1 MTEYKQFTNIQHA
14 LTKQMYLGKGSKVE
28 YDHFL
33 CYNAEAQKIE
43 LRGGF
48 ISQKLIAIIIELIIN
63 VIDHKTR
70 FKDLVTTLDIKITAD
85 GRVCI
90 YNDGPGIE
98 PKLTSTAEGKEVYA
112 PELVMVHWMAGENM
126 KKANTSISA
135 GTNGMGAKL
144 CAYHSKLF
152 KFSTGFVSGNTL
164 TKYTQEFS
172 TDHTFVH
179 GDNGHILEVDAK
191 TQIHEPVITK
201 HNISERITFDTN
213 LTGMLNRVFE
223 GFIIDTQID
232 MNCIKFE
239 PEQKQQMMYNTVE
252 SLKCILAMYNIWCGG
267 SMKFILNR
275 QHICFTPKPAVYAA
289 IGQPNASEN
298 SLVGLATMLHSD
310 ISYCKSMR
318 FLAYPNEPLHYWDIL
333 LVVHNK
339 FNAKRE
345 SFSLV
350 NGLIVKRGGHLD
362 HTLSQIDTIVKHVL
376 NTQIQ
381 SLPGYKT
388 DIYSGFISLCM
399 RCEIRTPTFGD
410 QAKTV
415 LNMDKA
421 SVCKIFTPKTEDLV
435 EFVQKLKDVIIL
447 YCANAT
453 DGKKKSAVSDHA
465 AYRSAIKLGI
475 KASLIITEGD
485 SASAFVNNGIEGAK
499 IKIGGYTHYG
509 VFPLLGV
516 VTNVRKTDHRAIVE
530 REEADGSKSIIV
542 VQQPKRG
549 KITATSIEKA
559 LQSLGM
565 ATTGKATLASTT
577 AAASAAAA
585 SRKKTTKSDIAKQ
598 SAEAQKKKTESI
610 LTKLANVI
618 GLEFGVSYNA
628 SNLNQLNYGSVIIAA
643 DRDLDGV
650 GNILGLVINWFYFY
664 WPSLVNMGFVRV
676 FLAPLIRATPTKIG
690 LPMLEFGSQRAY
702 AKWVASKTPADLR
715 AYTHS
720 YSKGLGADDER
731 IAKYMFENLVKYVYT
746 YTPQS
751 DMEEAYDI
759 YYGRDPN
766 KRKTVL
772 RTLVTELTDVEHDE
786 MMLSHVFKSSWHTN
800 IDVKSF
806 QKYNVQRKLAGI
818 DGLLMARRKMVAMFK
833 QMGEKTKSKVA
844 TLAGRMMSDMDYL
857 HGDSSACNVIR
868 YAGQKYPGARTIPL
882 VIAFSVF
889 GSRIGT
895 VRGIGKDAGQ
905 PRYIQCSGNRYI
917 IDTLFPRVD
926 DDLLPYTWDGTRRC
940 EAITYVP
947 TLPYGIMETEEIP
960 AHGWKQARWAR
971 NIQQIISV
979 TQQTVAKLSGDLEG
993 VIIAKTMQTGISRK
1007 DAQTY
1012 TNIKYLDNS
1021 KENEQV
1027 LRMDTSY
1034 FGDCDIKMFN
1044 TRLVILGK
1052 YIMKHNRTNV
1062 EINITEIPPRVGIIA
1077 YVASLKAKFKGP
1089 QIKGIIGNDTVEISR
1104 GAGIASIVDVIVTMK
1119 ATTLAKLVDAFNKST
1134 VADVG
1139 ISPTPPPEEES
1150 GADIDDI
1157 TSDYGSA
1164 DDSDSDSDS
1173 VCSMSLDTTNIAVPT
1188 NEDSLLSEVTC
1199 VKSSHDSYKITH
1211 IDPIIKMFDMYMY
1224 VTSNLNFIMPD
1235 KAGLIGQPTSDSDAV
1250 QFTVVEYKTYWD
1262 YFVNWFN
1269 LRLVYYYLR
1278 CDRKRA
1284 IFYVRIDYYK
1294 AKIRYIDAVVRKGQQ
1309 IKFHDK
1315 KKTEEYLIANG
1326 YPRINTQLTTSALYM
1341 RGKEI
1346 MAKINAR
1353 DTDSDAD
1360 YNYVHDLRHHE
1371 LSEEKLLDLEKA
1383 LRDVQLAYDNINENL
1398 YKIMTDEWQ
1407 SDIAKFKD
1415 AYTRGINSDWQYDH
1429 FTNVSNSLTN
1439 VVQQ

>member
-1 MTEYKQFTNIQHA
+1 MTEYQQFTDIQSA
-14 LTKQMYLGKGSKVE
+14 LIKPMWLGKGAKVE

-33 CYNAEAQKIE
+33 CYNTEAQKIE
-43 LRGGF
+43 VRGGL
-48 ISQKLIAIIIELIIN
+48 ISQKLLTLIMELIIN

-70 FKDLVTTLDIKITAD
+70 FKDLVTVLDIKITVD

-98 PKLTSTAEGKEVYA
+98 PKLVLTAKGESVYA
-112 PELVMVHWMAGENM
+112 PELVMLHWMAGENM
-126 KKANTSISA
+126 KKAGTSISA

-144 CAYHSKLF
+144 CAYHSKRF
-152 KFSTGFVSGNTL
+152 RFSTGFVSGNTL
-164 TKYTQEFS
+164 TKYTQEFT
-172 TDHTFVH
+172 TDHKFIH
-179 GDNGHILEVDAK
+179 GENGHILDVDVK
-191 TQIHEPVITK
+191 KEIHPPVITK
-201 HNISERITFDTN
+201 HSLSERITFDTT
-213 LTGMLNRVFE
+213 LTGMIDRVFE
-223 GFIIDTQID
+223 GFIIDTQFD
-232 MNCIKFE
+232 MNCLKFE
-239 PEQKQQMMYNTVE
+239 PEQKQQMMCNTVE

-275 QHICFTPKPAVYAA
+275 QHICFTPKPIIYAA

-298 SLVGLATMLHSD
+298 SLVGLATLLHND

-318 FLAYPNEPLHYWDIL
+318 FLAYPNEPFHYWDVL
-333 LVVHNK
+333 LIVHSK
-339 FNAKRE
+339 YETRRP

-350 NGLIVKRGGHLD
+350 NGLIVRNGGHID
-362 HTLSQIDTIVKHVL
+362 HTLSRIDTIVKYVL

-388 DIYSGFISLCM
+388 EIYSGFISLCM

-410 QAKTV
+410 QAKTA
-415 LNMDKA
+415 LIMDKN
-421 SVCKIFTPKTEDLV
+421 SVCNIFTPKTEDLV
-435 EFVQKLKDVIIL
+435 EFVQKLKDVIVL
-447 YCANAT
+447 YCSDTSGN
-453 DGKKKSAVSDHA
+453 KKKSGVLDHA
-465 AYRSAIKLGI
+465 AYRPAIKQDSN
-475 KASLIITEGD
+475 ASLIITEGD

-499 IKIGGYTHYG
+499 VKIGGYTHYG

-516 VTNVRKTDHRAIVE
+516 VSNVRKTDYRAVIEKV
-530 REEADGSKSIIV
+530 EADGSKSVIV

-549 KITATSIEKA
+549 KITASSIERA

-565 ATTGKATLASTT
+565 AKPTLAST
-577 AAASAAAA
+577 AAVAT
-585 SRKKTTKSDIAKQ
+585 KKKPSKSEIAKQ
-598 SAEAQKKKTESI
+598 STEAQKKKAESI
-610 LTKLANVI
+610 LTKLANAI
-618 GLEFGVSYNA
+618 GLEYDTSYNKT
-628 SNLNQLNYGSVIIAA
+628 NIKQLNYGSVIIAA

-676 FLAPLIRATPTKIG
+676 FLAPLIRATPNKPG

-702 AKWVASKTPADLR
+702 ARWVASKTPAELR
-715 AYTHS
+715 LYGHA
-720 YSKGLGADDER
+720 YSKGLGSDDEK
-731 IAKYMFENLVKYVYT
+731 IAKYMFENLHKYVYT
-746 YTPQS
+746 YAPQE
-751 DMEEAYDI
+751 DMESAYDI

-772 RTLVTELTDVEHDE
+772 RTLVAELTDAEHEE
-786 MMLSHVFKSSWHTN
+786 MMMAHVFKSSWHTN

-806 QKYNVQRKLAGI
+806 QKYNIQRKLAGI

-833 QMGEKTKSKVA
+833 QMGEKSKNKVA
-844 TLAGRMMSDMDYL
+844 TLAGKMMSDMDYL

-895 VRGIGKDAGQ
+895 IKGIGKDAGQ
-905 PRYIQCSGNRYI
+905 ARYILCSGNRHI
-917 IDTLFPRVD
+917 IDTLFPRID

-940 EAITYVP
+940 EPVTYMP
-947 TLPYGIMETEEIP
+947 ALPYGIMETEEIP
-960 AHGWKQARWAR
+960 AHGWKQSRWAR
-971 NIQQIISV
+971 NVQQVITV
-979 TQQTVAKLSGDLEG
+979 TQQTVLRLSGDLESI
-993 VIIAKTMQTGISRK
+993 VITKTMQGISRK

-1012 TNIKYLDNS
+1012 ANIKYLDNS
-1021 KENEQV
+1021 KENEQI
-1027 LRMDTSY
+1027 LRMDTDY

-1044 TRLVILGK
+1044 NRLVILGK
-1052 YIMKHNRTNV
+1052 YTITHNTTKTKV

-1089 QIKGIIGNDTVEISR
+1089 QIKGIIGNDIVEISR
-1104 GAGIASIVDVIVTMK
+1104 GAGIASIVDVIVKMK
-1119 ATTLAKLVDAFNKST
+1119 TTTLARLVEAFSKST

-1150 GADIDDI
+1150 ADI
-1157 TSDYGSA
+1157 TSDDDEDAGSA
-1164 DDSDSDSDS
+1164 DESDSDTES
-1173 VCSMSLDTTNIAVPT
+1173 VYSVGTQTAATTAAPT
-1188 NEDSLLSEVTC
+1188 SEESLLSELTSL
-1199 VKSSHDSYKITH
+1199 KSSHDSYKITS

-1235 KAGLIGQPTSDSDAV
+1235 TAGLIGQPTSDSPAV

-1269 LRLVYYYLR
+1269 LRLAYYYLR

-1294 AKIRYIDAVVRKGQQ
+1294 AKIRYISAVVREGQQ
-1309 IKFHDK
+1309 IRFHNK

-1346 MAKINAR
+1346 MTKIANR
-1353 DTDSDAD
+1353 DTDPDAD
-1360 YNYVHDLRHHE
+1360 YSYVHELRHHE
-1371 LSEEKLLDLEKA
+1371 LSEEKLIDLEKA
-1383 LRDVQLAYDNINENL
+1383 LCDVQYAYDDMNENF
-1398 YKIMTDEWQ
+1398 YKMMTDEWQ
-1407 SDIAKFKD
+1407 SDIKKFKE
-1415 AYTRGINSDWQYDH
+1415 AYNRGVNSDWQYEH
-1429 FTNVSNSLTN
+1429 YTNVTNSLAN